1 MIFTSFRGLI
11 DRLIASFRRIY
22 ENNQP
27 YLVSYK
33 KMQTLVNSSLLAS
46 QHIFI
51 IEDDQSTAKLLN
63 IMLTQMGY
71 ITFLYSNAI
80 DFLKVIP
87 EVSPS
92 ILITDMNM
100 PEMTGIEVQAEIA
113 RLERTM
119 PIIFL
124 SGDSSVS
131 QSITALKQG
140 AVDFLLKPV
149 NLQQLKAAVETA
161 FEASMQTIQ
170 SAINKSSLE
179 TRLMVLTPRERE
191 AYDLMILGYNNTEI
205 LEALSIS
212 LPTAKQYKVAVMRK
226 LKIKSLSA
234 LIDLDRF

>member
-1 MIFTSFRGLI
+1 MLTSV
-11 DRLIASFRRIY
+11 DTSSFSAQY
-22 ENNQP
+22 
-27 YLVSYK
+27 
-33 KMQTLVNSSLLAS
+33 
-46 QHIFI
+46 IFI
-51 IEDDQSTAKLLN
+51 LDDDKAMTKLLN
-63 IMLTQMGY
+63 IMLIQMGY

-80 DFLKVIP
+80 DFLKAIP

-100 PEMTGIEVQAEIA
+100 PEMTGIEVQAEIV

-124 SGDSSVS
+124 SGESSVP
-131 QSITALKQG
+131 QAITALKQG

-161 FEASMQTIQ
+161 FESAMQTIQ

-179 TRLMVLTPRERE
+179 TRLMVLTPRERDV
-191 AYDLMILGYNNTEI
+191 YDLMILGYNNTEI

>member
-1 MIFTSFRGLI
+1 
-11 DRLIASFRRIY
+11 
-22 ENNQP
+22 
-27 YLVSYK
+27 
-33 KMQTLVNSSLLAS
+33 MQTLVNSSLLAS
-46 QHIFI
+46 QYVFI

-100 PEMTGIEVQAEIA
+100 TEMTGIEVQAEMA

-124 SGDSSVS
+124 SGESSVP

-161 FEASMQTIQ
+161 FELAMQTIQ
-170 SAINKSSLE
+170 LAINKRSLE
-179 TRLMVLTPRERE
+179 TRLMVLTLRERE
-191 AYDLMILGYNNTEI
+191 TYELMILGYNNTEI
-205 LEALSIS
+205 FEALSVS
-212 LPTAKQYKVAVMRK
+212 LPTTKQYKVAVMRK
-226 LKIKSLSA
+226 LKVKSLST
-234 LIDLDRF
+234 LIDLDRLSNGFI

>member
-1 MIFTSFRGLI
+1 
-11 DRLIASFRRIY
+11 
-22 ENNQP
+22 
-27 YLVSYK
+27 
-33 KMQTLVNSSLLAS
+33 MQTLVNSSLLAS
-46 QHIFI
+46 QYVFI

-100 PEMTGIEVQAEIA
+100 TEMTGIEVQAEMA

-124 SGDSSVS
+124 SGESSVP

-161 FEASMQTIQ
+161 FESAMQTIQ

-179 TRLMVLTPRERE
+179 TRLMVLTPRERDV
-191 AYDLMILGYNNTEI
+191 YDLMILGYNNTEI

>member
-1 MIFTSFRGLI
+1 MLTSVDTG
-11 DRLIASFRRIY
+11 SFSAQY
-22 ENNQP
+22 
-27 YLVSYK
+27 
-33 KMQTLVNSSLLAS
+33 
-46 QHIFI
+46 IFI
-51 IEDDQSTAKLLN
+51 LDDDMAMTKLLN

-80 DFLKVIP
+80 DFLKAIP

-100 PEMTGIEVQAEIA
+100 PEMTGIEVQAEMA
-113 RLERTM
+113 CLERTM

-124 SGDSSVS
+124 SGESSVP

-161 FEASMQTIQ
+161 FESAMQTIQ
-170 SAINKSSLE
+170 SAINKSALE

-191 AYDLMILGYNNTEI
+191 VYNLMILGYNNTEI
-205 LEALSIS
+205 LETLRVS

-234 LIDLDRF
+234 LISLDRF

>member
-1 MIFTSFRGLI
+1 
-11 DRLIASFRRIY
+11 
-22 ENNQP
+22 
-27 YLVSYK
+27 
-33 KMQTLVNSSLLAS
+33 MQTLVNSSLLAS

-80 DFLKVIP
+80 DFLKATP
-87 EVSPS
+87 EVMHS
-92 ILITDMNM
+92 IVITDMNM
-100 PEMTGIEVQAEIA
+100 PQMTGIELQVELI
-113 RLERTM
+113 RLKRVM

-124 SGDSSVS
+124 SGESSVP
-131 QSITALKQG
+131 QSISALKQG

-149 NLQQLKAAVETA
+149 NQQQLKAAVETA

-179 TRLMVLTPRERE
+179 TRLMVLTPRERDV
-191 AYDLMILGYNNTEI
+191 YDLMILGYNNTEI

>member
-1 MIFTSFRGLI
+1 MLTSV
-11 DRLIASFRRIY
+11 DTSSFSAQY
-22 ENNQP
+22 
-27 YLVSYK
+27 
-33 KMQTLVNSSLLAS
+33 
-46 QHIFI
+46 IFI
-51 IEDDQSTAKLLN
+51 LDDDKAMTKLLN
-63 IMLTQMGY
+63 IMLIQMGY

-80 DFLKVIP
+80 DFLKAIP

-100 PEMTGIEVQAEIA
+100 PEMTGIEVQAEIV

-124 SGDSSVS
+124 SGESSVP
-131 QSITALKQG
+131 QAITALKQG

-161 FEASMQTIQ
+161 FELAMQTIQ
-170 SAINKSSLE
+170 LAINKRSLE
-179 TRLMVLTPRERE
+179 TRLMVLTPRERDV
-191 AYDLMILGYNNTEI
+191 YDLMILGYNNTEI

>member
-1 MIFTSFRGLI
+1 MLTSVDTG
-11 DRLIASFRRIY
+11 SFSAQY
-22 ENNQP
+22 
-27 YLVSYK
+27 
-33 KMQTLVNSSLLAS
+33 
-46 QHIFI
+46 IFI
-51 IEDDQSTAKLLN
+51 LDDDMAMTKLLN

-80 DFLKVIP
+80 DFLKAVP
-87 EVSPS
+87 DVSPS

-100 PEMTGIEVQAEIA
+100 PEMTGIEVQAEMA

-124 SGDSSVS
+124 SGESSVP

-161 FEASMQTIQ
+161 FESAMQTIQ
-170 SAINKSSLE
+170 SAINKSALE

-191 AYDLMILGYNNTEI
+191 VYNLMILGYNNTEI
-205 LEALSIS
+205 LETLRVS

-234 LIDLDRF
+234 LISLDRF

>member
-1 MIFTSFRGLI
+1 MLTSVDTG
-11 DRLIASFRRIY
+11 SFSAQY
-22 ENNQP
+22 
-27 YLVSYK
+27 
-33 KMQTLVNSSLLAS
+33 
-46 QHIFI
+46 IFI
-51 IEDDQSTAKLLN
+51 LDDDMAMTKLLN

-80 DFLKVIP
+80 DFLKAIP

-100 PEMTGIEVQAEIA
+100 PEMTGIEVQAEMA

-124 SGDSSVS
+124 SGESSVP

-161 FEASMQTIQ
+161 FESAMQTIQ
-170 SAINKSSLE
+170 SAINKSALE

-191 AYDLMILGYNNTEI
+191 VYNLMILGYNNTEI
-205 LEALSIS
+205 LETLRVS

-234 LIDLDRF
+234 LISLDRF

>member
-1 MIFTSFRGLI
+1 MLTSVDTG
-11 DRLIASFRRIY
+11 SFSAQY
-22 ENNQP
+22 
-27 YLVSYK
+27 
-33 KMQTLVNSSLLAS
+33 
-46 QHIFI
+46 IFI
-51 IEDDQSTAKLLN
+51 LDDDMAMTKLLN

-80 DFLKVIP
+80 DFLKAIP

-100 PEMTGIEVQAEIA
+100 PEMTGIEVQAEMA

-124 SGDSSVS
+124 SGESSVP

-161 FEASMQTIQ
+161 FESAMQTIQ
-170 SAINKSSLE
+170 SAINKSALE

-191 AYDLMILGYNNTEI
+191 VYDLMILGYNNTEI
-205 LEALSIS
+205 LETLRVS

-234 LIDLDRF
+234 LISLDRF

>member
-1 MIFTSFRGLI
+1 MLTSVDTG
-11 DRLIASFRRIY
+11 SFSAQY
-22 ENNQP
+22 
-27 YLVSYK
+27 
-33 KMQTLVNSSLLAS
+33 
-46 QHIFI
+46 IFI
-51 IEDDQSTAKLLN
+51 LDDDMAMTKLLN
-63 IMLTQMGY
+63 IMLIQMGY
-71 ITFLYSNAI
+71 ITFLYSNAV
-80 DFLKVIP
+80 DFLNAIP

-100 PEMTGIEVQAEIA
+100 PEMTGIEVQAEMA

-124 SGDSSVS
+124 SGESSVP

-161 FEASMQTIQ
+161 FESAMQTIQ
-170 SAINKSSLE
+170 SAINKSALE

-191 AYDLMILGYNNTEI
+191 VYNLMILGYNNTEI
-205 LEALSIS
+205 LETLRVS

-234 LIDLDRF
+234 LISLDRF

>member
-1 MIFTSFRGLI
+1 MLTSV
-11 DRLIASFRRIY
+11 DTSSFSAQY
-22 ENNQP
+22 
-27 YLVSYK
+27 
-33 KMQTLVNSSLLAS
+33 
-46 QHIFI
+46 IFI
-51 IEDDQSTAKLLN
+51 LDDDKAMTKLLN
-63 IMLTQMGY
+63 IMLIQMGY

-80 DFLKVIP
+80 DFLKAIP

-100 PEMTGIEVQAEIA
+100 PEMTGIEVQAEIV

-119 PIIFL
+119 LIIFL
-124 SGDSSVS
+124 SGESSVP
-131 QSITALKQG
+131 QAITALKQG

-161 FEASMQTIQ
+161 FELAMQTIQ
-170 SAINKSSLE
+170 LAINKRSLE
-179 TRLMVLTPRERE
+179 TRLMVLTPRERDV
-191 AYDLMILGYNNTEI
+191 YDLMILGYNNTEI